1 MAACVC
7 VIQYELELHTLR
19 QQLSATQSAL
29 DDVTSQLSRER
40 SLSCQQHG
48 DWQQRLHAAEERHR
62 QRETELTAD
71 VGRRQHREA
80 ELSAELG
87 RAKQREAD
95 VTFELTQQRNRV
107 SELSIELA
115 QAERREAETKEE
127 LQRLTQMYLSP
138 TPHYLSLSLCSYVD
152 ISTAVLQEPQVLT
165 KASFRNTFN
174 MRHATAVLNIS

>member
-1 MAACVC
+1 MGSLYLYLLTSRTFCYGTAGCFSV
-7 VIQYELELHTLR
+7 VQYEVELHTVR

-29 DDVTSQLSRER
+29 DDMTSQLSRER

-62 QRETELTAD
+62 QREAELTLEI
-71 VGRRQHREA
+71 GRGRHREA

-87 RAKQREAD
+87 RMKQREAD

-115 QAERREAETKEE
+115 QTERREAETKEE
-127 LQRLTQMYLSP
+127 LQRLTHM
-138 TPHYLSLSLCSYVD
+138 
-152 ISTAVLQEPQVLT
+152 
-165 KASFRNTFN
+165 
-174 MRHATAVLNIS
+174 